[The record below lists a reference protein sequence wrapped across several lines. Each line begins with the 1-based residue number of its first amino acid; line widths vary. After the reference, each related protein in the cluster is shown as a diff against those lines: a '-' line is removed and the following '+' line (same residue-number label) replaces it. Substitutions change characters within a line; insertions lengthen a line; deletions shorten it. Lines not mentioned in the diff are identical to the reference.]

1 MLQKITL
8 VFMLTVACFAAT
20 AQKKQD
26 TKKYSNQVI
35 SEATRRQFDY
45 YFFEAIRLRE
55 EKKLDQAME
64 LFQLCASI
72 DSTDAGCHSEL
83 GNIYSQMG
91 LRTEAIE
98 SLEKAVKYAPKNW
111 WYNNQ
116 LISILSTS
124 KIYKKGEEQYFYN
137 NLLKA
142 VDIAKKLQKIY
153 PNKADSYR
161 VLGALYSQLNWIEK
175 SIEAFDQLEKV
186 TDVSIEISLIKYQL
200 YMMVSKPKKAFN
212 ELDKIVNKY
221 PSESRYKTLR
231 ADQYLAQKQ
240 AKKAFDYYQE
250 ILKTEPENPF
260 VFSSLAKYYTETK
273 ELDKAKEY
281 IIKALKSDELE
292 FKEKTSI
299 LKDYLEPLLKDT
311 ANIKQIES
319 LIKLLVEKYPLE
331 EDIHGYYASFLEYTK
346 RKSEAKLEYET
357 MLTINP
363 TNEAPWFKL
372 LLLASDE
379 KDYITLKNITSRA
392 LEVIS
397 NNPLLNYYNG
407 MANYQTADYQ
417 EAVNQYQKGLT
428 KLKPEHED
436 MKSEY
441 YEQLGDAYYKLNEK
455 EKCFESYEK
464 ALLIDPKNISVM
476 NNYAYYL
483 SEEKK
488 DLKRAEKMSAKTV
501 ELNPKNSTFLDTY
514 AWILYQQ
521 GNYSLAKFYIERAV
535 ENLETTE
542 NNGVV
547 FEHYGDILW
556 MLKTDDSKAIDM
568 WQKAF
573 NLGEKSDNLKLKI
586 ENKGWKRN

>member
-1 MLQKITL
+1 
-8 VFMLTVACFAAT
+8 
-20 AQKKQD
+20 
-26 TKKYSNQVI
+26 
-35 SEATRRQFDY
+35 
-45 YFFEAIRLRE
+45 
-55 EKKLDQAME
+55 
-64 LFQLCASI
+64 
-72 DSTDAGCHSEL
+72 
-83 GNIYSQMG
+83 
-91 LRTEAIE
+91 
-98 SLEKAVKYAPKNW
+98 
-111 WYNNQ
+111 
-116 LISILSTS
+116 
-124 KIYKKGEEQYFYN
+124 
-137 NLLKA
+137 
-142 VDIAKKLQKIY
+142 
-153 PNKADSYR
+153 
-161 VLGALYSQLNWIEK
+161 
-175 SIEAFDQLEKV
+175 
-186 TDVSIEISLIKYQL
+186 
-200 YMMVSKPKKAFN
+200 
-212 ELDKIVNKY
+212 VNKY
-221 PSESRYKTLR
+221 PSESRYKILR

-319 LIKLLVEKYPLE
+319 LIKLQVEKYPLE

-346 RKSEAKLEYET
+346 RKTEAKTEYET
-357 MLTINP
+357 MLSINP
-363 TNEAPWFKL
+363 TNEAPWFKML
-372 LLLASDE
+372 LIASDE

-407 MANYQTADYQ
+407 MANYQTGDYQ

-464 ALLIDPKNISVM
+464 ALLIDPRNISVM

-568 WQKAF
+568 WQKAY

-586 ENKGWKRN
+586 ENKGWKRNQLKISYH